1 MALLGGLRQP
11 RPVQPGPASPAAASG
26 IRRRRARPAG
36 HDIGDTALGRW
47 VRVYIPVWTLVLITL
62 FPFYW
67 MFITSF
73 KSPSELLDFS
83 RSPLFVIHPTLEH
96 YRHLFTQTHFGRW
109 TLNTT
114 IVAVVS
120 TGISLVCSVLAGY
133 SLARFRY
140 RGADS
145 IGWAIF
151 VTYLVPP
158 TLLFLP
164 LAVLIRQL
172 HLFNNLW
179 SLILTYPTFLIPF
192 STWLLIGYFKGIPRE
207 LEESALV
214 DGATRLQ
221 TMVRIVIPLAIPGIL
236 SAGMFAFTLSWN
248 EFLYSLIFMNDT
260 IAKTIPVGVTS
271 ELIRGDDFFWGEL
284 MAASLLG
291 SLPVAL
297 LYSFFVDRFVAG
309 LTAGAVKG

>member
-1 MALLGGLRQP
+1 MAIQGGLR
-11 RPVQPGPASPAAASG
+11 PAAPVAPQRG
-26 IRRRRARPAG
+26 IRRPSRRRSR
-36 HDIGDTALGRW
+36 HEIGDTLLGRW
-47 VRVYIPVWTLVLITL
+47 VRIYIPVLLFLFITL

-73 KSPSELLDFS
+73 KSPSELLDFNQ
-83 RSPLFVIHPTLEH
+83 SPLFVIKPTLEH
-96 YRHLFTQTHFGRW
+96 YRHLFTQTHFARW

-114 IVAVVS
+114 VVAVVS
-120 TGISLVCSVLAGY
+120 TMISLFCSILAGY
-133 SLARFRY
+133 SLARLRY
-140 RGADS
+140 RGADT
-145 IGWAIF
+145 IGWGIF

-164 LAVLIRQL
+164 LAFLIRQL

-179 SLILTYPTFLIPF
+179 SLIITYPTFMIPF
-192 STWLLIGYFKGIPRE
+192 STWLLIGYFKSIPRE

-214 DGATRLQ
+214 DGATRVQ
-221 TMVRIVIPLAIPGIL
+221 AMIRIVIPLALPGIL
-236 SAGMFAFTLSWN
+236 SAGVFAFTLSWN
-248 EFLYSLIFMNDT
+248 EFLYSLIFMHDT
-260 IAKTIPVGVTS
+260 IAKTISVGVTS

>member
-1 MALLGGLRQP
+1 MAIQGGLPPIAPPLP
-11 RPVQPGPASPAAASG
+11 RRW
-26 IRRRRARPAG
+26 IRRPSERRR
-36 HDIGDTALGRW
+36 HEIGDTLLGRW
-47 VRVYIPVWTLVLITL
+47 VRIYIPVLLLVFITL

-73 KSPSELLDFS
+73 KSPSELLEFS
-83 RSPLFVIHPTLEH
+83 QSPLFVIRPTLEH
-96 YRHLFTQTHFGRW
+96 YRHLFTQTNFPRW

-114 IVAVVS
+114 VVAVVS
-120 TGISLVCSVLAGY
+120 TMISLFCSILAGY
-133 SLARFRY
+133 SLAQLRY
-140 RGADS
+140 RGANA
-145 IGWAIF
+145 IGWGVF

-164 LAVLIRQL
+164 LAALIRQL

-192 STWLLIGYFKGIPRE
+192 TTWLLIGYFKSIPRE

-214 DGATRLQ
+214 DGATRVQ
-221 TMVRIVIPLAIPGIL
+221 AMVRIVVPLALPGIL

-297 LYSFFVDRFVAG
+297 LYSFFVDHFVAG
-309 LTAGAVKG
+309 MSAGAVKG

>member
-1 MALLGGLRQP
+1 MAVQDGLR
-11 RPVQPGPASPAAASG
+11 PAAAPVV
-26 IRRRRARPAG
+26 RRRPRG
-36 HDIGDTALGRW
+36 HEIGDTVLGRW
-47 VRVYIPVWTLVLITL
+47 VRIYIPVLLLLFITL

-73 KSPSELLDFS
+73 KSPSELLDFNQ
-83 RSPLFVIHPTLEH
+83 SPLFVIKPTLEH
-96 YRHLFTQTHFGRW
+96 YRHLFTQTHFVRW
-109 TLNTT
+109 TFNTT
-114 IVAVVS
+114 VVAVVS
-120 TGISLVCSVLAGY
+120 TMISLLCSILAGY
-133 SLARFRY
+133 SLARLRY
-140 RGADS
+140 RGADT
-145 IGWAIF
+145 IGWGIF

-164 LAVLIRQL
+164 LAFLIRQL

-179 SLILTYPTFLIPF
+179 SLIITYPTFMIPF
-192 STWLLIGYFKGIPRE
+192 STWLLIGYFKSIPRE

-214 DGATRLQ
+214 DGATRVQ

-236 SAGMFAFTLSWN
+236 SAGVFAFTLSWN

-260 IAKTIPVGVTS
+260 IAKTISVGVTS

>member
-1 MALLGGLRQP
+1 MAIQGGLPPIAPPLRWLRRPRQP
-11 RPVQPGPASPAAASG
+11 GG
-26 IRRRRARPAG
+26 RA
-36 HDIGDTALGRW
+36 IGESTLGRW
-47 VRVYIPVWTLVLITL
+47 FRVYIPVLLFMFISL

-83 RSPLFVIHPTLEH
+83 QSPLFVIKPTLEH
-96 YRHLFTQTHFGRW
+96 YRHLFTETNFGRW
-109 TLNTT
+109 SLNTT
-114 IVAVVS
+114 VVAIVS
-120 TGISLVCSVLAGY
+120 TSASLFCSILAGY
-133 SLARFRY
+133 SLARLRY
-140 RGADS
+140 RGANG
-145 IGWAIF
+145 IGWGIF

-164 LAVLIRQL
+164 LAFVIREF

-221 TMVRIVIPLAIPGIL
+221 AMLRIVIPLALPGIL
-236 SAGMFAFTLSWN
+236 SAGIFAFTLSWN
-248 EFLYSLIFMNDT
+248 EFLYSLIFMSDT
-260 IAKTIPVGVTS
+260 VAKTIPVGVTS

-297 LYSFFVDRFVAG
+297 LYSFFVDHFVAG

>member
-1 MALLGGLRQP
+1 MANQDRLQLDIPLVP
-11 RPVQPGPASPAAASG
+11 RRG
-26 IRRRRARPAG
+26 IRTSSERPGG
-36 HDIGDTALGRW
+36 HEIGDTAFGRW
-47 VRVYIPVWTLVLITL
+47 MRIYIPVLLMLLVAL

-83 RSPLFVIHPTLEH
+83 QSPLFVIRPTLEH
-96 YRHLFTQTHFGRW
+96 YRHLFTQTNFARW
-109 TLNTT
+109 TINTT
-114 IVAVVS
+114 VVAVTS
-120 TGISLVCSVLAGY
+120 TLISLLCSILAGY
-133 SLARFRY
+133 SLARLRFP
-140 RGADS
+140 GANA
-145 IGWAIF
+145 IGWGIF

-164 LAVLIRQL
+164 LAVVIREL

-192 STWLLIGYFKGIPRE
+192 STWLLIGYFKSIPRE
-207 LEESALV
+207 LEESALL
-214 DGATRLQ
+214 DGATRVQ
-221 TMVRIVIPLAIPGIL
+221 AMTRIIAPLAVPGIL

-309 LTAGAVKG
+309 ISAGAVKG

>member
-1 MALLGGLRQP
+1 MAIQGGLR
-11 RPVQPGPASPAAASG
+11 PAAPLVPRRG
-26 IRRRRARPAG
+26 IRRPSRRRSR
-36 HDIGDTALGRW
+36 HEIGDSRLGRW
-47 VRVYIPVWTLVLITL
+47 VRIYIPVLLLLFVTL

-83 RSPLFVIHPTLEH
+83 QSPLFVIKPTLEH
-96 YRHLFTQTHFGRW
+96 YRHLFTQTHFARW

-114 IVAVVS
+114 IVSVVS
-120 TGISLVCSVLAGY
+120 TLISLVCSILAGY
-133 SLARFRY
+133 SLARLRY
-140 RGADS
+140 RGANT
-145 IGWAIF
+145 IGWGVF

-164 LAVLIRQL
+164 LAFLIRQL

-214 DGATRLQ
+214 DGATRVQ
-221 TMVRIVIPLAIPGIL
+221 TMVRIVIPLALPGIL
-236 SAGMFAFTLSWN
+236 SAGVFAFTLSWN

-260 IAKTIPVGVTS
+260 IAKTISVGVTS
-271 ELIRGDDFFWGEL
+271 ELVRGDDFFWGEL

-297 LYSFFVDRFVAG
+297 LDSFFVDRFVAG

>member
-1 MALLGGLRQP
+1 MAIQGGLR
-11 RPVQPGPASPAAASG
+11 PAAPVAPPRG
-26 IRRRRARPAG
+26 IRRRSRRRSR
-36 HDIGDTALGRW
+36 HEIGDTLLGRW
-47 VRVYIPVWTLVLITL
+47 VRIYIPVLLLLLVTL

-73 KSPSELLDFS
+73 KSPSELLDFHQ
-83 RSPLFVIHPTLEH
+83 SPLFVIKPTLEH
-96 YRHLFTQTHFGRW
+96 YRHLFTQTHFARW

-120 TGISLVCSVLAGY
+120 TMISLVCSILAGY
-133 SLARFRY
+133 SLARLRY
-140 RGADS
+140 RGANA
-145 IGWAIF
+145 IGWGIF

-164 LAVLIRQL
+164 LAFLIRQL

-179 SLILTYPTFLIPF
+179 SLIITYPTFMIPF
-192 STWLLIGYFKGIPRE
+192 CTWLLIGYFKSIPRE

-214 DGATRLQ
+214 DGATRVQ
-221 TMVRIVIPLAIPGIL
+221 TMLRIVMPLALPGIL
-236 SAGMFAFTLSWN
+236 SAGVFAFTLSWN

-260 IAKTIPVGVTS
+260 IAKTISVGVTS

>member
-1 MALLGGLRQP
+1 MASLARLKVGKPGTGRVIGDRFIGRAVRIYLPLLALL
-11 RPVQPGPASPAAASG
+11 V
-26 IRRRRARPAG
+26 
-36 HDIGDTALGRW
+36 
-47 VRVYIPVWTLVLITL
+47 VTL

-67 MFITSF
+67 MAVTSF
-73 KSPSELLDFS
+73 KSASELFDFS
-83 RSPLFVIHPTLEH
+83 VSPLWVREPTLDW
-96 YRHLFTQTHFGRW
+96 YQHLFTQTNFPHWAF
-109 TLNTT
+109 NT
-114 IVAVVS
+114 AVVATVS
-120 TGISLVCSVLAGY
+120 TLISLLCSVLAGY
-133 SLARFRY
+133 SLARLRY
-140 RGADS
+140 RGADT
-145 IGWAIF
+145 IGWGIF

-164 LAVLIRQL
+164 LAFLIRRL

-214 DGATRLQ
+214 DGATRVQ
-221 TMVRIVIPLAIPGIL
+221 TMVRIVVPLALPGIL
-236 SAGMFAFTLSWN
+236 SAGIFAFTLCWN

-260 IAKTIPVGVTS
+260 IAKTISVGVTS